1 MRGSKHPVQKD
12 SPPGRAASIC
22 KSKTPLQA
30 TGHLSCSA
38 PRGGVFGLRSA
49 SVGAKRV
56 PLAHSAPRGSRQMD
70 MQACPLGS
78 LLAGIKKKSGTA
90 PAAPRLCGQTG
101 VTEPA
106 FIFYKGILA
115 ETQYFFNIYFK
126 VHCSLSLSSS
136 SKRLCNR
143 INYLPGSY
151 RQCSKEISIDIHPD
165 SEYNPFVK

>member
-1 MRGSKHPVQKD
+1 MDIFYR
-12 SPPGRAASIC
+12 

-78 LLAGIKKKSGTA
+78 LLAGIKNSRDRQDH
-90 PAAPRLCGQTG
+90 PCDHPRRIAG
-101 VTEPA
+101 V
-106 FIFYKGILA
+106 FLF
-115 ETQYFFNIYFK
+115 
-126 VHCSLSLSSS
+126 LSSIFLAVSIFPSRPTKGLVLVPNVICRVGS
-136 SKRLCNR
+136 SICKTGRGRLSP
-143 INYLPGSY
+143 ILQIVSPTDISAKPAIAII
-151 RQCSKEISIDIHPD
+151 SPASASFISIRL
-165 SEYNPFVK
+165 